1 MHPGLSV
8 SHDSIFHSPNSGS
21 ELELEEAQSS
31 SSLSIQHHPTQT
43 ELRLQTELSERLR
56 LRRGRGDTSEDDE
69 GLPRSPCCNSPT
81 ATEGLLEKTAVK
93 NHPTKSHSTCS
104 DGSLLSMGSS
114 EIEEDS
120 FGQQSSR
127 HSSKLS
133 LYEKKQMDQDSI
145 WELGPSSAS
154 EPLNHSAAH
163 HRVSVRPKRTHG
175 APRRKRIQPMSGTA
189 LPTTPEVN
197 EDSSLRSLTPE
208 TSTKE
213 TVTELYSSSV
223 SMSKT
228 RTESQLKCSSLP
240 PGLAGPGTESSKLN
254 RSRSSAGSKSQDTFT
269 ALGEEDEDKD
279 EKKSDHSIF
288 ARLFPRRSGKKKKSK
303 QENVVTTTS
312 SLLLSYSRQT
322 VESNSFDSNV
332 TKFTDKRP
340 YNVETKLAPRSGP
353 ASRQRVQPIDIP
365 ATPEALHRELET
377 SPLTAKGSP
386 PDKPASS
393 TSPLHMELENH
404 FRQRMAPSLST
415 SPPKFSLP
423 DIESP
428 PQSPKSTG
436 LHSPLTSS
444 PLQSAVF
451 LENIQYTK
459 SSNARYFESTEDNKS
474 KVVAVEEKLNPIV
487 PENKNKIIVG
497 EDIRNRIRV
506 SEESK
511 SKVKIAGLSSL
522 QQRVLSHNDDTTDTP
537 FKSLT
542 DFTSTEQTNSRLVTK
557 SHSFKSN
564 KSNDSNS
571 LKDNRYTY
579 TSSIMSK
586 SDIVEKKSF
595 TVEHILENNIL
606 KTASL
611 DSMKVMEPFEDNKEL
626 IRSESSESLES
637 GSSAKTS
644 STEYLDSLNP
654 SNGITISGPSHTSVV
669 SVSTSRDAQIVD
681 SIIKAQPFTLNLEKD
696 LSEHNHQII
705 PKELFLKEE
714 QTFKEQ
720 QISVTKIQVK
730 RESTQI
736 SQNVIKSNNVP
747 EFLNIHLNKVDTKPA
762 TNVVLTANLSS
773 PKLDVADS
781 EGNKP
786 KTVFNFDQPMKTE
799 GPENPMR
806 KFSQDDIEVIDKDIN
821 EEIVEIPSK
830 NVSTP
835 STPNVIITSMTPPTS
850 TRMYK
855 KHSEVTTSQYSQ
867 LRKSSLVSVTDTKAK
882 ISLRTKSNSLDI
894 VDSLKQSSDL
904 SDKSKMSSVTD
915 LNESVSSDGVVLRKK
930 SLPKQKQDDEP
941 ELMKVFARRSL
952 KLKDADDLAQQV
964 LVMVEDSK
972 AVENSDSIMSKSR
985 DSDKEN
991 HLDSPSEERKKLI
1004 IKEQD
1009 KPKEPLVETKFVET
1023 TEVAL
1028 RKPIN
1033 NKLFAYQQRTISLNI
1048 PKTNEVINTE
1058 KVQKNNSFADRP
1070 KTEITEKVTNK
1081 TWITS
1086 LKKEP
1091 DSKDDKIIS
1100 RDEVITEISSKSDFI
1115 NEDFPTIPKNFNQRK
1130 AEWEKRAQEALK
1142 KSVP

>member
-1 MHPGLSV
+1 MLRVLIFTKYLCNCGKFPKFSV
-8 SHDSIFHSPNSGS
+8 CCSHQTDTFPFFILHKFGSGPLKN
-21 ELELEEAQSS
+21 EVLAKHG
-31 SSLSIQHHPTQT
+31 II
-43 ELRLQTELSERLR
+43 
-56 LRRGRGDTSEDDE
+56 
-69 GLPRSPCCNSPT
+69 
-81 ATEGLLEKTAVK
+81 LLT
-93 NHPTKSHSTCS
+93 
-104 DGSLLSMGSS
+104 
-114 EIEEDS
+114 
-120 FGQQSSR
+120 
-127 HSSKLS
+127 
-133 LYEKKQMDQDSI
+133 
-145 WELGPSSAS
+145 
-154 EPLNHSAAH
+154 
-163 HRVSVRPKRTHG
+163 
-175 APRRKRIQPMSGTA
+175 
-189 LPTTPEVN
+189 
-197 EDSSLRSLTPE
+197 
-208 TSTKE
+208 E

-303 QENVVTTTS
+303 QENVVTTTNS
-312 SLLLSYSRQT
+312 SLLSYSRQT
-322 VESNSFDSNV
+322 VESSSFDSSV

-340 YNVETKLAPRSGP
+340 YSVETKPAPRSGP

-365 ATPEALHRELET
+365 ATPEALHREMET
-377 SPLTAKGSP
+377 SSLTTKGSP
-386 PDKPASS
+386 DKPISS
-393 TSPLHMELENH
+393 TSPLHIELENH

-415 SPPKFSLP
+415 SPPKFALP

-428 PQSPKSTG
+428 PQSPKLTEP
-436 LHSPLTSS
+436 HSPLTSS
-444 PLQSAVF
+444 PLQSATF
-451 LENIQYTK
+451 LENVQYTK
-459 SSNARYFESTEDNKS
+459 LSNTRYFESTEDNKS
-474 KVVAVEEKLNPIV
+474 KVVAVEEKINTVV

-522 QQRVLSHNDDTTDTP
+522 QQRVLSHNDDTTDTS

-542 DFTSTEQTNSRLVTK
+542 DFISSEQTDNRLITK

-586 SDIVEKKSF
+586 SDIVEKRSF
-595 TVEHILENNIL
+595 TVEHTIENNIL

-611 DSMKVMEPFEDNKEL
+611 DTMKVMEPFEDNKEL
-626 IRSESSESLES
+626 IRSESNESLES

-654 SNGITISGPSHTSVV
+654 SNSITISGPSHTSVV

-696 LSEHNHQII
+696 VSEHNHQII
-705 PKELFLKEE
+705 PKELFVKEE

-736 SQNVIKSNNVP
+736 SQNVVKNNIP
-747 EFLNIHLNKVDTKPA
+747 EFLNIHLNKVDAKPA
-762 TNVVLTANLSS
+762 TNVVLTANVSS
-773 PKLDVADS
+773 PKLDVVDS
-781 EGNKP
+781 ESNKP
-786 KTVFNFDQPMKTE
+786 KTVFNFDQPIKTE

-835 STPNVIITSMTPPTS
+835 TTPNVIITSMTSPSS

-855 KHSEVTTSQYSQ
+855 KHSEATSQYSQ

-894 VDSLKQSSDL
+894 VDSLKQNPDL
-904 SDKSKMSSVTD
+904 SEKSRMSSVTD
-915 LNESVSSDGVVLRKK
+915 LHESVSSDGVVLRKK
-930 SLPKQKQDDEP
+930 SLPKQRQDDEP

-952 KLKDADDLAQQV
+952 KLKDADELAQQV

-972 AVENSDSIMSKSR
+972 AVESSDSITSKSR

-1023 TEVAL
+1023 TEVTL

-1048 PKTNEVINTE
+1048 PKTNEVINNTE
-1058 KVQKNNSFADRP
+1058 KVQKNNSFTDRP
-1070 KTEITEKVTNK
+1070 KTEISEKVTNK

-1086 LKKEP
+1086 IKKES